1 MREQPLCCYGHKII
15 RSEKKE
21 NSELKGSS
29 HEELQKKGGGTWSR
43 RTSPKSSQQNKM
55 PQTDESG
62 KRQHIS
68 GPCDCAACRKK
79 KRKKN
84 RKKDRKRKNRKK
96 MTRKKS
102 NRKTKKIGNS
112 LRRET
117 GKNHHDRRE
126 QQVFLSKQ
134 HNWFPRQFHGS
145 IGGRPEVPEVEG
157 RIRETFE

>member
-55 PQTDESG
+55 LQTDESG

-68 GPCDCAACRKK
+68 GPCDCAELLLAGRRRG
-79 KRKKN
+79 KRTE
-84 RKKDRKRKNRKK
+84 RRTGRG
-96 MTRKKS
+96 
-102 NRKTKKIGNS
+102 KTG
-112 LRRET
+112 RR
-117 GKNHHDRRE
+117 
-126 QQVFLSKQ
+126 
-134 HNWFPRQFHGS
+134 
-145 IGGRPEVPEVEG
+145 
-157 RIRETFE
+157 